1 MQKNLK
7 KKVLVSALTASMS
20 VSTLVPGIMVFANN
34 PVAPASITTKVNHA
48 LQGTA
53 TVNDSETNYWGG
65 DKAIDGIVNRD
76 AAKPDQSRWSKFL
89 VLSQH

>member
-1 MQKNLK
+1 
-7 KKVLVSALTASMS
+7 MS

-65 DKAIDGIVNRD
+65 VTIIRNSNIITLNICSF
-76 AAKPDQSRWSKFL
+76 PLYFKFTK
-89 VLSQH
+89 